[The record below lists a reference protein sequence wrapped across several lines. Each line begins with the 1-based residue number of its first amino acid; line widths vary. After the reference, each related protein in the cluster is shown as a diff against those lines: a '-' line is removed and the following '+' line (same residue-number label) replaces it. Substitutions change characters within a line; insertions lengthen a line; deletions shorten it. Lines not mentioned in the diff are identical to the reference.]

1 MTVRVSK
8 PAFNLREKLSELD
21 VPIGTHGSQLMKSSN
36 TEETFN
42 LVKAGRRNLLIN
54 GQMWINQR
62 NGISSVTM
70 PHATGGTYQLD
81 RWAINEATGGSV
93 SVNMDGD
100 PQNYHQVQQFERAM
114 QIACASDNSSLAST
128 ENLHFF
134 QNIEANN
141 MCHLGW
147 GTKHAKPVTLSFWVK
162 TNCAGVYNVGL
173 ESRDTNRCCIR
184 SFYQNGMHTW
194 NKVVLHYSGC
204 GDGTWNYGTGIGLR
218 VRFCLASGTQ
228 YDDGIDGQWVH
239 SDELTAGTQV
249 NFMSSTNNR
258 FMITGVQLE
267 EGNSATPF
275 EHRSY
280 NEELAL
286 CQRYFA
292 IYHPTSQE
300 RIYIES
306 ANATHR
312 WWEHPIPAGMRTEPS
327 ITKGGTC
334 STLSIGIAGSLTIN
348 SLSVTGVDNG
358 GASGT
363 THPGS
368 MGNVSYRVGT
378 TGTGGDS
385 YSMRHTD
392 GWQAGAGWINMDC
405 EL

>member
-1 MTVRVSK
+1 MAVRVSK

-21 VPIGTHGSQLMKSSN
+21 VPIGTHGSQLMKSST

-42 LVKAGRRNLLIN
+42 LVKAGRKNLIIN
-54 GQMWINQR
+54 GAMFVNQR
-62 NGISSVTM
+62 NATSSVTM

-100 PQNYHQVQQFERAM
+100 PQNYYEVEQFERCM
-114 QIACASDNSSLAST
+114 QIACASDNSSLSST

-147 GTKHAKPVTLSFWVK
+147 GTQNAKPVTLSFWVK

-173 ESRDTNRCCIR
+173 ENRNTDRTCIR
-184 SFYQNGMHTW
+184 TFYQNGMHTW

-204 GDGTWNYGTGIGLR
+204 ADGTWNYGTNTGLR

-228 YDDGIDGQWVH
+228 YDDGVEGEWVH

-280 NEELAL
+280 GEETAL
-286 CQRYFA
+286 CQRYYQKIDGASDLTPFGYGRA
-292 IYHPTSQE
+292 NGSQTVE
-300 RIYIES
+300 AAVPLTVPLRASPALSCSHNTAWGPSS
-306 ANATHR
+306 ANTSTTAPSVGRWIKDAVILHVTFGGHSGLTNARATNVH
-312 WWEHPIPAGMRTEPS
+312 
-327 ITKGGTC
+327 C
-334 STLSIGIAGSLTIN
+334 GSN
-348 SLSVTGVDNG
+348 SNFE
-358 GASGT
+358 
-363 THPGS
+363 
-368 MGNVSYRVGT
+368 
-378 TGTGGDS
+378 
-385 YSMRHTD
+385 
-392 GWQAGAGWINMDC
+392 MDA
-405 EL
+405 EI